1 MANLVGIVTK
11 ASSLLNKKRSY
22 KTVTPFFNMSPQV
35 RHRGQAL
42 GVFAALRAILVRR
55 GGFLP
60 VCLPEAFAAWRLCA
74 PYSFFLFS
82 SRKIAEEQRNC
93 GPLGLTAEGRKT
105 LTAWLVRRSG

>member
-1 MANLVGIVTK
+1 L
-11 ASSLLNKKRSY
+11 ASLQ
-22 KTVTPFFNMSPQV
+22 PAPQNC
-35 RHRGQAL
+35 G
-42 GVFAALRAILVRR
+42 
-55 GGFLP
+55 
-60 VCLPEAFAAWRLCA
+60 A